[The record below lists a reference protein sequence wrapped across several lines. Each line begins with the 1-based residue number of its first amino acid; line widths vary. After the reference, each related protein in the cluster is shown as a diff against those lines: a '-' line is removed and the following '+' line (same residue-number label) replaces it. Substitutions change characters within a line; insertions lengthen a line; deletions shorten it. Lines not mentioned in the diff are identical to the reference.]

1 MRPLAALERFLER
14 LFERPT
20 ARLLGARLE
29 PVTLVRR
36 LERAI
41 DGERR
46 AGPDGM
52 LAPTRFTVA
61 VCPAD
66 AAALARLG
74 TLEDDLAAAALEH
87 ARRRGY
93 RIPERPTVALVG
105 VATLEPGDVV
115 VTAAF
120 ADGRR
125 PVVDAGTQPERTLVH
140 PLPPAIPAG
149 AVLRIRAPGGVQR
162 DVPLEGHPVT
172 IGRATDAEV
181 TLADPLVSRR
191 HARLAP
197 RAGRLVLADLG
208 STNGTRVNGEVVR
221 EAVVGPGDRIEMGA
235 TRLEI
240 VVPVGGSRSVPAAGA
255 GSGA

>member
-29 PVTLVRR
+29 PVTVVRR

-41 DGERR
+41 DEERR

-52 LAPTRFTVA
+52 LAPTRFTIEVSLR
-61 VCPAD
+61 D

-74 TLEDDLAAAALEH
+74 TLEDDLGTAALDH

-93 RIPERPTVALVG
+93 RIPERPTVALLG
-105 VATLEPGDVV
+105 VATLDPGDVHI
-115 VTAAF
+115 TSGF

-125 PVVDAGTQPERTLVH
+125 PVAPPGDQPERTLVH
-140 PLPPAIPAG
+140 PLPSTIPPG
-149 AVLRIRAPGGVQR
+149 AALRVVSPGRPPR
-162 DVPLEGHPVT
+162 DIPLDGRPVT
-172 IGRATDAEV
+172 IGRAADAEV
-181 TLADPLVSRR
+181 VISDALVSRH

-197 RAGRLVLADLG
+197 RGGHLVLADLG

-221 EAVVGPGDRIEMGA
+221 EAVVGPGDRIEMGS
-235 TRLEI
+235 TRLEL
-240 VVPVGGSRSVPAAGA
+240 VLPAA